1 MATHNIVHGHRT
13 LAHAEHTAPPGRT
26 LPQSMGHY
34 LWGPMTAMG
43 AMLIGTAFVL
53 ALIRAN
59 ISTDFVTAFDAGEK
73 ANFETLGQLVPG
85 FMFLGMGFVLG
96 GISLAI
102 ARILGV
108 FAVGGGRMQA
118 LLGEGIKAPKMPLT
132 AKLMLV
138 GMTMALMTLMTLM
151 FAFGGHVYAAVQAHE
166 AWSGATSLG
175 TADAPFLGRAETWG
189 TWLAGLRFLGIGL
202 FLGSIALGLLT
213 ITDVI
218 RFQALRIRE
227 LGATAPAAS

>member
-1 MATHNIVHGHRT
+1 MATQNIVHGHRT
-13 LAHAEHTAPPGRT
+13 LAYAEHTAPPGRT

-34 LWGPMTAMG
+34 LWGPMAAMG

-96 GISLAI
+96 SISPAI

-118 LLGEGIKAPKMPLT
+118 LVGEGIKAPKMPLT
-132 AKLMLV
+132 AKLMLA
-138 GMTMALMTLMTLM
+138 GMMMAMMTLM
-151 FAFGGHVYAAVQAHE
+151 FAFGGHIYAAVQAHE
-166 AWSGATSLG
+166 AWSGATSLS

-213 ITDVI
+213 ITNVI

-227 LGATAPAAS
+227 MGATAAAQS